1 MYFLVLLIIGT
12 AVGFL
17 ATRLLR
23 METDILTT
31 IAIGVGGTLVG
42 WLLWRLIVIMAG
54 WLGLFIPA
62 LAGSLLLVWL
72 WQRYIR

>member
-12 AVGFL
+12 AAGFL

-42 WLLWRLIVIMAG
+42 WLLWRLIVMMAG
-54 WLGLFIPA
+54 WLGFFIPA